1 MNRKKNI
8 VRIVQGYLEHRD
20 GKDGVWS
27 KYLLFNKTHFIVIKK
42 RDLNR
47 AMLGDLVAVR
57 YRYSYERKRGI
68 CVGVVE
74 KVLRRSKKPIVATL
88 VNEFDG
94 YYYYIRSKGKTKK
107 HLTVNSED
115 LKRLNLNQRVL
126 IRFKEWPIDSSYP
139 TAELLSLVADKPE
152 NTYKSTVFDIAM
164 NCGFS
169 RHFPDI
175 VLEQAKLIPTKITD
189 QDIVARRDYRDVLTF
204 TIDQETAKDLDDA
217 ISYRILSKNTLEV
230 GVHIA
235 DVTHYV
241 SAGSAIDEEGK
252 HRGTSVYFAN
262 RVIPMLPEILSNQI
276 CSLNPNEDKLTLS
289 AVFEIDQTGCVIKEW
304 YGETI
309 INSNH
314 RLSYQFVDDV
324 LNNKVKSSDNGK
336 HYLDDS
342 LSYAL
347 LKLNQIASTNRN
359 HRMNNGSLMINSEE
373 LTFKIG
379 KDFIPTE
386 IQIKTQSTAN
396 YLIEELMLLANKS
409 VANYLHGFDPQ
420 FATVYRVHDLPDK
433 EAIRSIVS
441 RIKKLGY
448 VIDEKSPKKGLNE
461 VLKGLSGTP
470 HQYWISAMIT
480 KSMSKA
486 SYSTQNVGHYGLGF
500 DFYTHFTSP
509 IRRYPDVMVHRLLKG
524 VLKKHT
530 PLKVV
535 SNTLEEE
542 CVISNHQE
550 INAMRVERE
559 VNKFLQCLYVE
570 HVSDKSIAYDGVI
583 SGIASHGLFVEI
595 IENKCQ
601 GMVYIGDLGFE
612 WYYQFD
618 KNGGAIINEIT
629 GEKFQLG
636 DMVKVKIKSVTIEKY
651 HINFTLVSHQP
662 LKLSL
667 KNLKKK

>member
-8 VRIVQGYLEHRD
+8 ARIIEGYLEHRD

-27 KYLLFNKTHFIVIKK
+27 KYLLFDQTHFVSINK

-47 AMLGDLVAVR
+47 AMLGDFVSVR
-57 YRYSYERKRGI
+57 YRYRYNRNKELCI
-68 CVGVVE
+68 GVVE
-74 KVLRRSKKPIVATL
+74 KILRRSKKPMVATL
-88 VNEFDG
+88 VNEFNG
-94 YYYYIRSKGKTKK
+94 YYYYVKAKGRTKK

-115 LKRLNLNQRVL
+115 LQRLNLNQRVL
-126 IRFKEWPIDSSYP
+126 IRFKDWPVDSSYP
-139 TAELLSLVADKPE
+139 TAEFLSLVADKIE

-169 RHFPDI
+169 RHFPDL
-175 VLEQAKLIPTKITD
+175 VLEQARSIPTKITY
-189 QDIVARRDYRDVLTF
+189 QDIVARRDYRNVLTF

-217 ISYRILSKNTLEV
+217 ISYRTLSNNIVEI

-241 SAGSAIDEEGK
+241 SVGSAIDEEGK
-252 HRGTSVYFAN
+252 YRGTSVYFAN

-289 AVFEIDQTGCVIKEW
+289 AVFQIDQTGCVIKEW

-324 LNNKVKSSDNGK
+324 LNNKVKLSDNGE
-336 HYLDDS
+336 HFLDDS
-342 LSYAL
+342 LNEAL
-347 LKLNQIASTNRN
+347 LRLNQIASSNRN
-359 HRMNNGSLMINSEE
+359 YRMNNGSLMINTEE
-373 LTFKIG
+373 INFKLG

-386 IQIKTQSTAN
+386 IGIKSQSTSN

-409 VANYLHGFDPQ
+409 VANYLHSFDPH
-420 FATVYRVHDLPDK
+420 FSTVYRVHDLPDK
-433 EAIRSIVS
+433 EVISSIIS

-448 VIDEKSPKKGLNE
+448 VIDEKSPKNDLNKVLEGLR
-461 VLKGLSGTP
+461 GTP
-470 HQYWISAMIT
+470 HQYWISTMIT

-486 SYSTQNVGHYGLGF
+486 NYSTQNIGHYGLGF
-500 DFYTHFTSP
+500 DYYTHFTSP
-509 IRRYPDVMVHRLLKG
+509 IRRYPDVMVHRLLKE
-524 VLKKHT
+524 VLKKQK
-530 PLKVV
+530 PLKVA
-535 SNTLEEE
+535 SKTLEED
-542 CVISNHQE
+542 CVISNQQE

-559 VNKFLQCLYVE
+559 VNKFLQCLYIE
-570 HVSDKSIAYDGVI
+570 HVADKSIAYDAVV

-601 GMVYIGDLGFE
+601 GMVYIGDLGFD

-618 KNGGAIINEIT
+618 KNGASMIQEFT
-629 GEKFQLG
+629 GKKFQLG
-636 DMVKVKIKSVTIEKY
+636 DMVKVKIKSVTIQKY
-651 HINFTLVSHQP
+651 HINFILVSHQP

-667 KNLKKK
+667 KKK

>member
-1 MNRKKNI
+1 MNRKKNSA
-8 VRIVQGYLEHRD
+8 RIIEGYLEHRD
-20 GKDGVWS
+20 GKDGIWS
-27 KYLLFNKTHFIVIKK
+27 KYSLFNKTHFVYINK

-47 AMLGDLVAVR
+47 AMLGDFVAVR
-57 YRYSYERKRGI
+57 YRYKYERNKELCIGL
-68 CVGVVE
+68 VE
-74 KVLRRSKKPIVATL
+74 KILRRSKKPMVATL

-94 YYYYIRSKGKTKK
+94 YYYYIKAKGQTKK
-107 HLTVNSED
+107 YLKVNSED

-126 IRFKEWPIDSSYP
+126 IRFKDWPVGSSYP
-139 TAELLSLVADKPE
+139 TAEFLSLVADKIE

-169 RHFPDI
+169 RHFPDV
-175 VLEQAKLIPTKITD
+175 VLEQAMSIPTKITD
-189 QDIVARRDYRDVLTF
+189 QDIVDRRDYRDVLTF

-217 ISYRILSKNTLEV
+217 ISYRALSKNIVEV

-241 SAGSAIDEEGK
+241 SVGSAIDEEGK
-252 HRGTSVYFAN
+252 CRGTSVYFAN

-289 AVFEIDQTGCVIKEW
+289 AVFQIDQTGCVIKEW

-314 RLSYQFVDDV
+314 RLSYRFVDAV
-324 LNNKVKSSDNGK
+324 LNNKVKLSDNGG

-342 LSYAL
+342 LNDAL
-347 LKLNQIASTNRN
+347 LKLNQIASRNRN
-359 HRMNNGSLMINSEE
+359 YRMNNGSLMINTEE
-373 LTFKIG
+373 INFKLG

-386 IQIKTQSTAN
+386 LRIKTQSTAN

-409 VANYLHGFDPQ
+409 VANYLHSFDTH
-420 FATVYRVHDLPDK
+420 FATVYRVHDSPNK
-433 EAIRSIVS
+433 EVISSIIS

-461 VLKGLSGTP
+461 VLKGLKGTP
-470 HQYWISAMIT
+470 HQYWISTMIT

-486 SYSTQNVGHYGLGF
+486 NYSTQNIGHYGLGF
-500 DFYTHFTSP
+500 DYYTHFTSP
-509 IRRYPDVMVHRLLKG
+509 IRRYPDVMVHRLLKE
-524 VLKKHT
+524 VLKKQK

-535 SNTLEEE
+535 SKTLEED
-542 CVISNHQE
+542 CLISNQQE

-559 VNKFLQCLYVE
+559 VNRFLQCLYIE
-570 HVSDKSIAYDGVI
+570 HVADKSIAYDAVV

-601 GMVYIGDLGFE
+601 GMVYIGDLGFD

-618 KNGGAIINEIT
+618 KNGASMIQEFT
-629 GEKFQLG
+629 GKKFQLG
-636 DMVKVKIKSVTIEKY
+636 DRVKVKIKSVTIEKY
-651 HINFTLVSHQP
+651 HINYILVSHQP
-662 LKLSL
+662 LKLSIE
-667 KNLKKK
+667 KK